1 MTSMPNCGALCDA
14 VGEWDWVQMMSLY
27 CQNSAADERD
37 FAGRL
42 NDLLQEMINAY
53 DKKVDFIREL
63 EGVPG
68 IAAAVKTGE
77 FLNNNLWKDD
87 KRIQKLRNMNA
98 DAEMKANEMENF
110 AHKL

>member
-14 VGEWDWVQMMSLY
+14 VGEWDW
-27 CQNSAADERD
+27 
-37 FAGRL
+37 
-42 NDLLQEMINAY
+42 EMINAY

-63 EGVPG
+63 KGVPG

-77 FLNNNLWKDD
+77 FLNNNLWKYD

-98 DAEMKANEMENF
+98 DAAMKANEMENF